1 MKKTTIIL
9 IDGGEWN
16 IFNAMQSIKNSLE
29 LLQQGKIQFLIA
41 TQRKSDA
48 LVQEVKP
55 FKDMNVEIV
64 SCEWCSRSK
73 ALNRAVEKATNEFIC
88 VMNDNTIIFKGFFD
102 KMIEW
107 LNDPLIWIVCPRFTQ
122 WKDARKGWLYY
133 WKKNIDPDC
142 FMFRKSDK
150 EKMFPINSELYN
162 RENHFFK
169 NKIIEWWLNIK
180 ILRNCVCHHFKTYTA
195 KECAD
200 TYCSDEYIEFAEN
213 KNRNIENIELKSND
227 PMVDL
232 IF

>member
-9 IDGGEWN
+9 IDNHEWK
-16 IFNAMQSIKNSLE
+16 IFNALQSIKNSLE
-29 LLQQGKIQFLIA
+29 LLQFGKLEFIIA
-41 TQRKSDA
+41 TQQATDD
-48 LVQEVKP
+48 LLQQIKP
-55 FKDMNVEIV
+55 FKEFNIQIV
-64 SCEWCSRSK
+64 SCEWRPKTK
-73 ALNRAVEKATNEFIC
+73 ALNVAVAQAKNEFIC
-88 VMNDNTIIFKGFFD
+88 VMDENTIIFKGFFE

-107 LNDPLIWIVCPRFTQ
+107 LNDPLIWIVCPRFMQ
-122 WKDARKGWLYY
+122 WKDARKGLLYY

-142 FMFRKSDK
+142 FMFRKSDMT
-150 EKMFPINSELYN
+150 KMFPIPLQLYN

-195 KECAD
+195 NECAD
-200 TYCSDEYIEFAEN
+200 TYFADEYVRLAGN